1 VVGRVG
7 YLNAVPFP
15 ILNTNAIVTCVHGG
29 KVMLIPKLPT
39 VTIGGAPVL
48 RLGDL
53 RLSPTTGPPPCPV
66 APSPGSK
73 PCTMV
78 VDDPIAWAQPTVLV
92 GGQPV
97 LVQKGPPGGTTDGVP
112 PAPMMGLMCT
122 FAGQATVMA

>member
-1 VVGRVG
+1 M
-7 YLNAVPFP
+7 PFP
-15 ILNTNAIVTCVHGG
+15 ILNTNAVVTCTHGG
-29 KVMLIPKLPT
+29 KVQLIPKLPT

-53 RLSPTTGPPPCPV
+53 ALSPVAGPPPCPV
-66 APSPGSK
+66 VPSPGSK

-78 VDDPIAWAQPTVLV
+78 AADPVNWAQPTVLV

-112 PAPMMGLMCT
+112 PVPMAGLMCA
-122 FAGQATVMA
+122 FAGQATVTA